1 MDFVIGILLV
11 IFIIFILINFVSI
24 SVSNNQTGTS
34 SSLYSPGSGNFL
46 FPMVNNMNGQCGQ
59 SGQSGQ
65 NGSGRQVSTQGTTQ
79 GTTQISG
86 QYSVY
91 NAPSPVP
98 SSLSLNNQKYDYNKY
113 FYLK

>member
-34 SSLYSPGSGNFL
+34 SSLYSPGSSNFL
-46 FPMVNNMNGQCGQ
+46 FPMVNNMNMYGQ

-65 NGSGRQVSTQGTTQ
+65 VRSGQQVSSQ

>member
-46 FPMVNNMNGQCGQ
+46 FPMVNNMNMNGQYGQ
-59 SGQSGQ
+59 VRSGQ
-65 NGSGRQVSTQGTTQ
+65 QVSGQ

-91 NAPSPVP
+91 NTPSPVP

>member
-34 SSLYSPGSGNFL
+34 SSLYSPGSNNFL
-46 FPMVNNMNGQCGQ
+46 FPMLNNMNGQCGQ
-59 SGQSGQ
+59 SGQ
-65 NGSGRQVSTQGTTQ
+65 NVSGRQVSTQGTTQ
-79 GTTQISG
+79 LSG